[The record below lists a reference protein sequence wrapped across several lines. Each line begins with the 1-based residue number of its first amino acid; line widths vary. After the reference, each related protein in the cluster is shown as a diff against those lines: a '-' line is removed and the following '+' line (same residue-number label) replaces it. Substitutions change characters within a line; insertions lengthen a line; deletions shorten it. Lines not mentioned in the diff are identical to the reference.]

1 MALENAQKE
10 QRYWWAELTD
20 EELLQVR
27 MCDLDLQIEGT
38 HIEARIGI
46 VQGEL
51 AARELHFEPHYW
63 LSDEWFCPDGIP
75 GIAVPF
81 YLAHARLER
90 LERSQLLEVEGG
102 EEAWC
107 LKILRHEVGHAI
119 ENAFRLRL
127 KQERKKFFGKTS
139 VPYPEYYSPKPYSKS
154 FVLHLDAWYA
164 QSHPDE
170 DFAETFAVWL
180 APNSQWRE
188 RYRGWPALRKLQ
200 YMERLMTEIAGK
212 TPPVQNKKV
221 LDPLSSL
228 TKTLG
233 EHYQSRKAKYARETP
248 SFYDKD
254 LRSLF
259 SDSHEF
265 AKAQLASAFVRRRRK
280 HIRSLVSRWTGT
292 YQYTIDRVL
301 EAMMVR
307 SSELGLRL
315 TLPEDETLK
324 QFAVLVTVQTM
335 NYLHSGRH
343 RVAL

>member
-1 MALENAQKE
+1 MAADNPHRSSVA
-10 QRYWWAELTD
+10 WWAELTD

-27 MCDLDLQIEGT
+27 MCDLHLSIEGT
-38 HIEARIGI
+38 PLESRIAT

-51 AARELHFEPHYW
+51 SSRNLQFQPHYW
-63 LSDEWFCPDGIP
+63 LSDEWFCADGIP
-75 GIAVPF
+75 GIAIPF
-81 YLAHARLER
+81 YLAHPRLER

-102 EEAWC
+102 DEGWC

-127 KQERKKFFGKTS
+127 RKERKKIFGKTS
-139 VPYPEYYSPKPYSKS
+139 EPYPEYYSPKPYSKS

-170 DFAETFAVWL
+170 DFAETFAVWIT
-180 APNSQWRE
+180 PNSQWRE
-188 RYRGWPALRKLQ
+188 RYQGWPALRKLQ
-200 YMERLMTEIAGK
+200 YMERLMHEIAGS

-221 LDPLSSL
+221 VDPLSAL
-228 TKTLG
+228 PKTLG
-233 EHYQSRKAKYARETP
+233 QHYAERKAKYGRETP

-254 LRSLF
+254 LRTLF
-259 SDSHEF
+259 SDAPEF
-265 AKAQLASAFVRRRRK
+265 ARSQLASAFIRRK
-280 HIRSLVSRWTGT
+280 RRHIRALVSRWTGT

-307 SSELGLRL
+307 ASQLGLRL
-315 TLPEDETLK
+315 VLGEDDTLK

>member
-1 MALENAQKE
+1 MALDNARAE

-20 EELLQVR
+20 DELLQVR

-38 HIEARIGI
+38 PLEARIAT
-46 VQGEL
+46 VQSEL
-51 AARELHFEPHYW
+51 TARDLLFDPHYW

-81 YLAHARLER
+81 YLAHPRLER
-90 LERSQLLEVEGG
+90 LEKSQLLEVEGG

-200 YMERLMTEIAGK
+200 YMERLMTEIAGR
-212 TPPVQNKKV
+212 PAPVQNKRV
-221 LDPLSSL
+221 LDPLSALS
-228 TKTLG
+228 KTLG
-233 EHYQSRKAKYARETP
+233 EHYQARKAKYGRETP

-259 SDSHEF
+259 SDSEEF
-265 AKAQLASAFVRRRRK
+265 SKAQLASAFIRRRRR

-315 TLPEDETLK
+315 TLAEDETLK